1 MTVRK
6 EWTEWHLTPRGWER
20 GATRVHGQGNTWV
33 EEPTRPL
40 LSCVYQELESGD
52 PPEIKKWSEETWR
65 SKENEKV
72 GRSSKN
78 PARVPSGFNLE
89 ISPHSKSA
97 SLCSATPSTI
107 RWKPSVPMHIQ
118 PFAGRLVLDPV
129 RTQAQNIS
137 V

>member
-33 EEPTRPL
+33 EEPIDRL

-52 PPEIKKWSEETWR
+52 PPEIKKWAEETWR

-72 GRSSKN
+72 GEQLKK
-78 PARVPSGFNLE
+78 SGPCPE
-89 ISPHSKSA
+89 
-97 SLCSATPSTI
+97 
-107 RWKPSVPMHIQ
+107 
-118 PFAGRLVLDPV
+118 RL
-129 RTQAQNIS
+129 
-137 V
+137 